1 MDKGQNGR
9 EGFELFIFFAKSSSA
24 LAAGRESLEVGANQ
38 IQGTDT
44 MKLLSTLAVFA
55 VAAVAIPAAEPPPEM
70 QASQLLGANIKG
82 PNWTVAPTVRSD
94 GFVRLYGVETTY
106 GKFQVNGQRRMDERL
121 QELRALSVLEQ
132 MSETETFVEALADA
146 GMAPVKFG
154 RDLILDPVETTGNLV
169 SGIANMFDKTVSEVE
184 HSDASRDG
192 FVESITGVKKA
203 MRELAFELKVDPY
216 TDFTPLREGLVDM
229 ARIMAAGNISISAA
243 ISAIPGGAGI
253 AVSASSTASNL
264 ANPIR
269 DKSSAEISEL
279 VTQKLKA
286 LKVPEDVIESFIEN
300 QSYSPGD
307 LYVIAQ
313 SLTALAANNSEV
325 FIRRAAVVASDDA
338 AKFNRYRAELLAA
351 KSESMG
357 GLKEFYLVNEFALNR
372 DKAGGLVAAF
382 PFDGLAWTDAVERS
396 VGAIGKELATRG
408 ETKPPVFATTGKL
421 TPRAQAE
428 LKKRGWKLVS
438 LD

>member
-1 MDKGQNGR
+1 
-9 EGFELFIFFAKSSSA
+9 
-24 LAAGRESLEVGANQ
+24 
-38 IQGTDT
+38 
-44 MKLLSTLAVFA
+44 MKLLYVVVLA
-55 VAAVAIPAAEPPPEM
+55 VAATALPAVETPPELT
-70 QASQLLGANIKG
+70 ASSVLGQDVKG
-82 PNWTVAPTVRSD
+82 PNWTVAPSVRSD
-94 GFVRLYGVETTY
+94 GFVRLYAVETPY
-106 GKFQVNGQRRMDERL
+106 GKFQVNGHRRMEERL
-121 QELRALSVLEQ
+121 QELRALSLLEK
-132 MSETETFVEALADA
+132 MSESGAFVDALGDA
-146 GMAPVKFG
+146 GLAPVKFG

-192 FVESITGVKKA
+192 FVESVTGVKKA

-216 TDFTPLREGLVDM
+216 TDFTPLHEGLVDM
-229 ARIMAAGNISISAA
+229 ARVMAAGNLSVSAA

-269 DKSSAEISEL
+269 DKSSAEIAEL
-279 VTQKLKA
+279 VTKKLKA
-286 LKVPEDVIESFIEN
+286 LKVPEDVIDAFLEN
-300 QSYSPGD
+300 PSYSPGD
-307 LYVIAQ
+307 IYTISEA
-313 SLTALAANNSEV
+313 LTKLGAENSEAFV
-325 FIRRAAVVASDDA
+325 RRAGGVTSDDA

-351 KSESMG
+351 KSESLG

-372 DKAGGLVAAF
+372 DKAGALVAAF
-382 PFDGLAWTDAVERS
+382 PFDGVAWTDAVARS
-396 VGAIGKELATRG
+396 IGAIGQEIATRG
-408 ETKPPVFATTGKL
+408 ETKQPIFASTGKL

>member
-1 MDKGQNGR
+1 
-9 EGFELFIFFAKSSSA
+9 
-24 LAAGRESLEVGANQ
+24 
-38 IQGTDT
+38 
-44 MKLLSTLAVFA
+44 
-55 VAAVAIPAAEPPPEM
+55 
-70 QASQLLGANIKG
+70 
-82 PNWTVAPTVRSD
+82 
-94 GFVRLYGVETTY
+94 
-106 GKFQVNGQRRMDERL
+106 
-121 QELRALSVLEQ
+121 
-132 MSETETFVEALADA
+132 
-146 GMAPVKFG
+146 
-154 RDLILDPVETTGNLV
+154 
-169 SGIANMFDKTVSEVE
+169 
-184 HSDASRDG
+184 
-192 FVESITGVKKA
+192 
-203 MRELAFELKVDPY
+203 
-216 TDFTPLREGLVDM
+216 
-229 ARIMAAGNISISAA
+229 MAAGNISISAA

-269 DKSSAEISEL
+269 DKSSAEIAEL